1 MTDFHTSL
9 VKDATIGDIT
19 PDLEFQ
25 VVSGASQ
32 TTYQSFQATSSSNS
46 ALIWNIQVPS
56 ESIVIGRDA
65 LMSAQVTTTLTIGS
79 AIAGNPASVPV
90 GALALN
96 YGANDAYAP
105 FPLNSLFSTLTAQI
119 NNTTV
124 STNLIDTLPQIL
136 RMNDS
141 QYLSKYNSTTPA
153 MPDMSYQAYADGLLA
168 NNNPLA
174 SFNTASN
181 SGVVPRGSW
190 VLDSMVVV
198 HQNFGGAIDASLV
211 SGNAQDTWTVTM
223 TSTFTE
229 PLFLSPFTWG
239 NPEYN
244 AQGFLGINNMAIT
257 ANIDANCSRMFRT
270 ANPYITNITLGTGG
284 GNGFANTQMLFKFLS
299 TQPSDLVESR
309 NVVPYMDMPRYLSN
323 FNGSI
328 NMAPLSSQTIV
339 SQNIQISQIPD
350 LFVICVRKPKS
361 TQTYQDSDSFLRI
374 NNISCNLNN
383 SSGLLSS
390 ASAFDLWRFSVAN
403 GSNQTWNE
411 FGAFQNVADNVTG
424 EGTIVPT
431 TGSLLVLSPALQ
443 MSLPDYISSS
453 STGQYNFTFN
463 VNVTNQGA
471 LAVAPEICVICVN
484 SGMMVTNQ
492 GVSSTYS
499 GLLTKEMVL
508 SAKSKDHYST
518 MDEIRKVGG
527 KFLNRCARP
536 FRKPVGSGMS
546 GGGHSGGSH
555 SGGSH
560 SGGASKYC

>member
-19 PDLEFQ
+19 PDLEFS
-25 VVSGASQ
+25 VVSGAAQ

-65 LMSAQVTTTLTIGS
+65 LISAQVTTTLTIGS
-79 AIAGNPASVPV
+79 ATLGSPNAVPV
-90 GALALN
+90 GVLAMN
-96 YGANDAYAP
+96 YGATDAYAP

-124 STNLIDTLPQIL
+124 STNLIDTLPQVL

-153 MPDMSYQAYADGLLA
+153 MPDMAYQSYADGLLA

-181 SGVVPRGSW
+181 SGVVPRGAW

-198 HQNFGGAIDASLV
+198 HQNFGGVVDALLT
-211 SGNAQDTWTVTM
+211 SGNIQDTWTVTL

-239 NPEYN
+239 NPEHN

-257 ANIDANCSRMFRT
+257 ANIDSNCSRQFRT
-270 ANPYITNITLGTGG
+270 ANPYISNIQLGSAG

-323 FNGSI
+323 FNGSVNI
-328 NMAPLSSQTIV
+328 APLASTTIV

-350 LFVICVRKPKS
+350 LFVVCVRKPMS

-390 ASAFDLWRFSVAN
+390 ASAADLWRFSKAN

-411 FGAFQNVADNVTG
+411 FGGFANVADNVLG
-424 EGTIVPT
+424 EGTVIPT
-431 TGSLLVLSPALQ
+431 TGSLLILSPALQ

-463 VNVTNQGA
+463 VNVTNQS
-471 LAVAPEICVICVN
+471 AVAVTPEICVICVN

-499 GLLTKEMVL
+499 GMLTKEMVL

-518 MDEIRKVGG
+518 AEEIRRVGG
-527 KFLNRCARP
+527 MFLNRCARP
-536 FRKPVGSGMS
+536 FRRAVGSGMS
-546 GGGHSGGSH
+546 GGASSGGA
-555 SGGSH
+555 H